1 MGKAS
6 SNKKVARAATTGG
19 GRTTRG
25 RTPWVYYG
33 ALALAVVLGVALI
46 ITSRQDRITELAAG
60 TEVPPRLANPAK
72 NQPFDH
78 WHVAYGFYVCDAF
91 QADLADNASKGGIHT
106 HADGLIHVEPVTVD
120 DAGPNATVGRF
131 VKLAGV
137 TLTEDE
143 LKLPGQRLYKN
154 GDKCGDKKGEVKV
167 FVDGKLRAG
176 DPHDI
181 KLTDNT
187 KMVFAFVP
195 EDVDELPE
203 PPSVK
208 NLENPNANEG
218 GGVNPNDI
226 TTATAPPST
235 VAGGGT
241 ATTAPG
247 TATTATTGS
256 TATTATTA
264 KP

>member
-25 RTPWVYYG
+25 RTPWLYYG
-33 ALALAVVLGVALI
+33 ALALAVLVGVGLI
-46 ITSRQDRITELAAG
+46 WQSRDHRITQLAAG
-60 TEVPPRLANPAK
+60 TVVPPRLANPSK

-78 WHVAYGFYVCDAF
+78 WHVAYGFYICDAF
-91 QADLADNASKGGIHT
+91 QPDLPDNASKGGIHT
-106 HADGLIHVEPVTVD
+106 HTDGLIHVEPVTVD

-143 LKLPGQRLYKN
+143 IKIPGQNAHKN
-154 GDKCGDKKGEVKV
+154 GDKCGDKKGVVKV

-181 KLTDNT
+181 KLTDQA

-195 EDVDELPE
+195 EDTDSVPE

-208 NLENPNANEG
+208 NLENPNAGEG
-218 GGVNPNDI
+218 GGVNPEDI
-226 TTATAPPST
+226 TTATTAPGS
-235 VAGGGT
+235 

-247 TATTATTGS
+247 TATTAS
-256 TATTATTA
+256 TAPATTATTA
-264 KP
+264 KK